1 MDNKDRDLSDELL
14 PLVYEELRKL
24 AAHRLAHESPSHTL
38 QPTALVHE
46 AYLRLVGDD
55 DVSWEGRGHFF
66 AAAAESMRRILVEH
80 ARKRGR
86 VKRGGGRHRVPIDVM
101 DVAAE
106 PESLDL
112 VALDEALRR
121 MKEQDLRMHQIVML
135 RFFAGLSVE
144 DAAQALGVSARTVKR
159 EWSCARA
166 WLFKA
171 LHGEQVSHD
180 EG

>member
-1 MDNKDRDLSDELL
+1 MDNKGQHLTTNLGAAELL
-14 PLVYEELRKL
+14 SLVYEELRKL
-24 AAHRLAHESPSHTL
+24 AAHRLAHESPGHTL

-46 AYLRLVGDD
+46 AYLRLVGDGE
-55 DVSWEGRGHFF
+55 VSWEGRGHFF

-86 VKRGGGRHRVPIDVM
+86 VKRGGGRHRVPIDVV

-121 MKEQDLRMHQIVML
+121 MEEQDPRMHQIVML

-144 DAAQALGVSARTVKR
+144 DAGQALGISARTVKR

-166 WLFKA
+166 WLFKT
-171 LHGEQVSHD
+171 LHGPR
-180 EG
+180 